1 MIDNLRKLL
10 QSELKAIEGLTSGK
24 ARPDDIIEEDEVY
37 FGYELTTSVN
47 DYGLEYQFSDL
58 SVTLTGR
65 LVSKNKSLSVMDE
78 YSQKIAEILK
88 KLRFK
93 YTIQDV
99 TQYDRINKMIING
112 RTSLN
117 EVNNNLR

>member
-1 MIDNLRKLL
+1 MINDLRKLL
-10 QSELKAIEGLTSGK
+10 QSELKSIEGLSSGK
-24 ARPDDIIEEDEVY
+24 AKPDDVIEENEIY

-47 DYGLEYQFSDL
+47 DYGMEYEYSDL
-58 SVTLTGR
+58 SIVLTGR
-65 LVSKNKSLSVMDE
+65 LVSKNKSLSNMDE
-78 YSQKIAEILK
+78 YSEKIAGILK

-99 TQYDRINKMIING
+99 TQYDKINKMIING

-117 EVNNNLR
+117 EINNKLR

>member
-1 MIDNLRKLL
+1 MVNNLRKLL

-24 ARPDDIIEEDEVY
+24 AKPDDVVEEDEVY

-47 DYGLEYQFSDL
+47 DYGIEYQFSDF
-58 SVTLTGR
+58 SITLTGR
-65 LVSKNKSLSVMDE
+65 LVSKNKSLSTMDD
-78 YSQKIAEILK
+78 YSEKIGEVLK

>member
-10 QSELKAIEGLTSGK
+10 QSELKAVEGLTSGK

-65 LVSKNKSLSVMDE
+65 LVSKNKSLSIMDE

-99 TQYDRINKMIING
+99 TQYDKINKMIING

>member
-58 SVTLTGR
+58 SITLTGR
-65 LVSKNKSLSVMDE
+65 LVSKNKSLSIMDE

>member
-24 ARPDDIIEEDEVY
+24 ARPDDVIEEDEVY

-65 LVSKNKSLSVMDE
+65 LVSKNKSLSIMDE

-99 TQYDRINKMIING
+99 TQYDKINKMIING

>member
-1 MIDNLRKLL
+1 MINDLRKLL
-10 QSELKAIEGLTSGK
+10 QSELKSIEGLSSGK
-24 ARPDDIIEEDEVY
+24 ARPDDVIEENEIY

-47 DYGLEYQFSDL
+47 DYGMEYEYSDL
-58 SVTLTGR
+58 SIVLTGR
-65 LVSKNKSLSVMDE
+65 LVSKNKSLSNMDE
-78 YSQKIAEILK
+78 YSEKIAGILK

-99 TQYDRINKMIING
+99 TQYDKINKMIING

-117 EVNNNLR
+117 EINNKLR

>member
-1 MIDNLRKLL
+1 MINDLRKLL
-10 QSELKAIEGLTSGK
+10 QSELKSIKGLSSGK
-24 ARPDDIIEEDEVY
+24 ARPDDVIEENEIY

-47 DYGLEYQFSDL
+47 DYGMEYEYSDL
-58 SVTLTGR
+58 SIVLTGR
-65 LVSKNKSLSVMDE
+65 LVSKNKSLSNMDE
-78 YSQKIAEILK
+78 YSEKIAGILK

-99 TQYDRINKMIING
+99 TQYDKINKMIING

-117 EVNNNLR
+117 EINNKLR

>member
-58 SVTLTGR
+58 SITLTGR